1 MYSPEAAGLLDL
13 PAPVQI
19 STRSRSLRYAAFS
32 AEHLGIAEQPDDQPR
47 HRGAQ
52 KVMRV
57 AQVQAAELLHLAQTI
72 LDGVHVDVQLPRA
85 RARVAP
91 RREVGLERGE
101 ERAARRRV
109 ALEHRAEHLAGER
122 LELLRMRAVDE
133 EAQDPELGGAER
145 LPRALQPAH
154 A

>member
-1 MYSPEAAGLLDL
+1 MYSTEAAGLLDL

-19 STRSRSLRYAAFS
+19 STRSGSLRYAGFS

-52 KVMRV
+52 KVVRV
-57 AQVQAAELLHLAQTI
+57 AQVQATELLHLPQTI
-72 LDGVHVDVQLPRA
+72 LDGVDVAVQLTRA
-85 RARVAP
+85 RARVAR

-101 ERAARRRV
+101 QRAAGLRV

-122 LELLRMRAVDE
+122 FELLRMRAVDE
-133 EAQDPELGGAER
+133 EA
-145 LPRALQPAH
+145 
-154 A
+154 